1 MPLATFILAR
11 MGIVTPELMLRQAR
25 IAILIIFILS
35 AFLTPPD
42 PFTMILMAGPLIML
56 YIISIIV
63 CLVGVNRKKIAL
75 RKQGLEGDEL

>member
-1 MPLATFILAR
+1 
-11 MGIVTPELMLRQAR
+11 
-25 IAILIIFILS
+25 
-35 AFLTPPD
+35 
-42 PFTMILMAGPLIML
+42 ML